1 MEQTCGVKDK
11 SVRIRQD
18 FWNKEGVLV
27 RYPFNFWRGR
37 SLSGAWNWNGEK
49 SKLGEEYC
57 WSALIGEDEDFLQM
71 KENEKKDQK
80 IWDCR
85 IFLCVLSSWGL
96 PLELILSRPLWH
108 NCIIFSNE
116 ISKTIRLCP
125 LLLLCPVL
133 CWLLMM
139 LKCEE
144 LNLSG
149 RGEREYVEQGTS
161 SSLRNQLF
169 TLLSDHPFL
178 ECSCESRTWDRDQN
192 ELSWKRT
199 SLDWL
204 HRRRWALPLE
214 EAKRNKE
221 NQERREQTK
230 RTARSYL
237 QLSWRKWRWIFNS
250 GGILLCVWPTC
261 DFTRTDFFS
270 PMFEDSDFFVWNSIP
285 S

>member
-1 MEQTCGVKDK
+1 
-11 SVRIRQD
+11 
-18 FWNKEGVLV
+18 
-27 RYPFNFWRGR
+27 
-37 SLSGAWNWNGEK
+37 
-49 SKLGEEYC
+49 
-57 WSALIGEDEDFLQM
+57 M

-85 IFLCVLSSWGL
+85 IFLCVLSSWDFL
-96 PLELILSRPLWH
+96 LNWFCLVPCDTTVLFFELISM
-108 NCIIFSNE
+108 
-116 ISKTIRLCP
+116 TTRLCP
-125 LLLLCPVL
+125 LLLLCPAL

-149 RGEREYVEQGTS
+149 GDEREYVEQTTS
-161 SSLRNQLF
+161 SSLRNLCSPS
-169 TLLSDHPFL
+169 SDHPFL
-178 ECSCESRTWDRDQN
+178 ECSCESRAWDRDQN

-204 HRRRWALPLE
+204 HRRGWALPLE

-221 NQERREQTK
+221 NQERRQQTK
-230 RTARSYL
+230 RKARSYL
-237 QLSWRKWRWIFNS
+237 QLSWRKWRWILNS
-250 GGILLCVWPTC
+250 GGILLCAWPTC
-261 DFTRTDFFS
+261 DFTRTDFSS